1 MGRDRNKVWGM
12 YCGKEAGINGWMD
25 ASLTFFNG
33 LRDSGGGPYVQVHVQ
48 TVLYIQYPSTNIQ
61 ATARYLDD

>member
-1 MGRDRNKVWGM
+1 MGRDRNKVWGT

-48 TVLYIQYPSTNIQ
+48 TVHIVPFYKHTSHSQVS
-61 ATARYLDD
+61 